1 MKISFLTLFPEVI
14 EPYIAASIPGRARQ
28 KGLAD
33 ISVHNIRDWTQD
45 KHGRVDDYP
54 FGGGA
59 GMVMTPQP
67 LFDSID
73 AVRAQMP
80 AGTRVVCPSPG
91 GVPFDNRL
99 ARELAALPGLLL
111 VCGHY
116 EGIDQRVIDHRVDIE
131 ISIGDYVLTGGELPA
146 LIVMDAVLRFIPG
159 VVGNECVHD
168 EESFERGLLEYPQY
182 TRPAVFRGIPVPEV
196 LLSGHH
202 AHIAAWQ
209 RRQSLIR
216 TASVRPD
223 LIKDAQLTQAE
234 REEIASARDEST
246 AE

>member
-1 MKISFLTLFPEVI
+1 MKIRFLTLFPEVI
-14 EPYIAASIPGRARQ
+14 EPYIAASIPGRARH
-28 KGLAD
+28 KELVD
-33 ISVHNIRDWTQD
+33 IRVHNIRDWTQD
-45 KHGRVDDYP
+45 RHGRVDDYP

-80 AGTRVVCPSPG
+80 EGTRVVYPSPC

-223 LIKDAQLTQAE
+223 LIKGAQLTQAE